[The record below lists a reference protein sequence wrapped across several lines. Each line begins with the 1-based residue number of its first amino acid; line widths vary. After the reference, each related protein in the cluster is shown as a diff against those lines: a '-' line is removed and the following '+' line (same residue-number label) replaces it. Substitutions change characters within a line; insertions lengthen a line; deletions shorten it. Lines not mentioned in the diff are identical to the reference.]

1 MAQVKAEQQ
10 PPAATGTTLIVLVGL
25 GIAFLLFMAFLNV
38 VKSGNLLNESNLLY
52 AALIFYAGAGAL
64 YLGFGV
70 TGTESYVKFAS
81 FATWLGLIAN
91 TGAVAHRWYEAGHP
105 PFSSVY
111 EMLLSFVWT
120 LAALTLVAEK
130 KYHVKVIG
138 TVTMPVA
145 IVGVVLMQ
153 LLRTDVH
160 PLVPALQSTW
170 LHVHV
175 TLAMLAYA
183 ACALSFALGMMFLIQ
198 DKMKTET
205 FLAVTTASTLAIY
218 AGIVFTRFEKW
229 GGLNVSAWDAD
240 RKSEVFLSRGVRL
253 FVTIPDLGWLMVL
266 ASLLVA
272 APLSLYLVSR
282 RAKIAWYL
290 RSLPA
295 RSSDAYRAILQI
307 FSLRRSDQVSA
318 TEAWIKINPE
328 PQNEESWILVANR
341 AVFVS
346 ILLQVMALVMFLV
359 RTRDS
364 RYLSLDDQG
373 LYPTS
378 LAASPFI
385 LSGLIGGVFMSLLYL
400 LLLWRRPDLERLLP
414 SADDLDRI
422 TYKTIGIAFPLL
434 TLMIAAGAYWA
445 NQTWGSYWSWDPKE
459 TWAAITWLV
468 YAGYLHMRV
477 TRGWR
482 GRRAAYFAILGFGV
496 VMFTFFGVT
505 YLLPGLHAY
514 A

>member
-1 MAQVKAEQQ
+1 MARARVEQQ
-10 PPAATGTTLIVLVGL
+10 PAATGTTLIVMVGL
-25 GIAFLLFMAFLNV
+25 GIAFLMFMAFLNV

-70 TGTESYVKFAS
+70 TGTDSYVRFAS
-81 FATWLGLIAN
+81 LATWAGLAAN

-105 PFSSVY
+105 PFASIY

-120 LAALTLVAEK
+120 LAVLTLIAEK
-130 KYHVKVIG
+130 KFGVKVIG

-183 ACALSFALGMMFLIQ
+183 ACALSFALALMFLIQ
-198 DKMKTET
+198 DKMQNET
-205 FLAVTTASTLAIY
+205 FLATTSLF
-218 AGIVFTRFEKW
+218 GIGVYLGILTRFENW
-229 GGLNVSAWDAD
+229 GGLSVVGWNAQE
-240 RKSEVFLSRGVRL
+240 KSEMFLQRGVRL
-253 FVTIPDLGWLMVL
+253 FVVIPDLGWLMLLVL
-266 ASLLVA
+266 LVVA
-272 APLSLYLVSR
+272 APFALYIVGR
-282 RAKIAWYL
+282 VRKN
-290 RSLPA
+290 
-295 RSSDAYRAILQI
+295 
-307 FSLRRSDQVSA
+307 
-318 TEAWIKINPE
+318 EA
-328 PQNEESWILVANR
+328 LFTLANR

-346 ILLQVMALVMFLV
+346 ILLQIVALLVFLQ
-359 RTRDS
+359 RARAGQ
-364 RYLSLDDQG
+364 YPSLDAEG
-373 LYPTS
+373 LYATS

-385 LSGLIGGVFMSLLYL
+385 LSGLVSGIFSSLLYL

-414 SADDLDRI
+414 TAEALDRI
-422 TYKTIGIAFPLL
+422 TYKTICIAFPLL

-445 NQTWGSYWSWDPKE
+445 NRTWGSYWSWDPKE

-468 YAGYLHMRV
+468 YAGYLHMRI

-482 GRRAAYFAILGFGV
+482 GRRAAYFAILGFVV

>member
-1 MAQVKAEQQ
+1 MARAKTEPQQ
-10 PPAATGTTLIVLVGL
+10 PTTGMTLIVLVGL
-25 GIAFLLFMAFLNV
+25 AIAFLLFMAFLNV
-38 VKSGNLLNESNLLY
+38 VKSGNLLNETNLLF
-52 AALIFYAGAGAL
+52 ATLIFYSGAGAL

-81 FATWLGLIAN
+81 LATWLGLLAN
-91 TGAVAHRWYEAGHP
+91 TGAIVHRWYESGHA

-120 LAALTLVAEK
+120 LAVLTLVAEK
-130 KYHVKVIG
+130 KYGVKVIG

-153 LLRTDVH
+153 LLRTEVH

-183 ACALSFALGMMFLIQ
+183 ACALSFALAMMFLIQ
-198 DKMKTET
+198 DNTKTET
-205 FLAVTTASTLAIY
+205 FLAATSASTLAIY

-229 GGLNVSAWDAD
+229 GGLSLVAWNPEQ
-240 RKSEVFLSRGVRL
+240 KSEVFLSRGVRL
-253 FVTIPDLGWLMVL
+253 FVTIPDLGWLMML
-266 ASLLVA
+266 TLLVVA
-272 APLSLYLVSR
+272 SPLVFYGL
-282 RAKIAWYL
+282 
-290 RSLPA
+290 A
-295 RSSDAYRAILQI
+295 RSKKENNDSFL
-307 FSLRRSDQVSA
+307 
-318 TEAWIKINPE
+318 T
-328 PQNEESWILVANR
+328 VANR
-341 AVFVS
+341 AVFLS

-359 RTRDS
+359 RARDG
-364 RYLSLDDQG
+364 RYPSLDADG
-373 LYPTS
+373 LFPTS

-385 LSGLIGGVFMSLLYL
+385 LSGLVGGVFISLLYL
-400 LLLWRRPDLERLLP
+400 LLLWRRPDLGRLLP
-414 SADDLDRI
+414 SADDLDRV
-422 TYKTIGIAFPLL
+422 TYKTICLAFPLL
-434 TLMIAAGAYWA
+434 TLMIASGAYWA

-482 GRRAAYFAILGFGV
+482 GRRAAYFAIIGFAV

>member
-1 MAQVKAEQQ
+1 MAPAKAEQQ
-10 PPAATGTTLIVLVGL
+10 QSATGMTLIVLVGL
-25 GIAFLLFMAFLNV
+25 AIAFLLFMAFLNV
-38 VKSGNLLNESNLLY
+38 VKGGNLLNETNLLF
-52 AALIFYAGAGAL
+52 ATLIFYAGAGAL

-81 FATWLGLIAN
+81 FATWLGLAAN
-91 TGAVAHRWYEAGHP
+91 TAAVAHRWYEAGHP
-105 PFSSVY
+105 PFASVY

-130 KYHVKVIG
+130 KYGVKVIG

-183 ACALSFALGMMFLIQ
+183 ACALSFALAAMFLIQ

-205 FLAVTTASTLAIY
+205 FLAVTSASTLAIY
-218 AGIVFTRFEKW
+218 ASVIFTRFEKW
-229 GGLNVSAWDAD
+229 GGLSLAAWNPEQ
-240 RKSEVFLSRGVRL
+240 KSEMFLSRGVRL
-253 FVTIPDLGWLMVL
+253 FVTIPDLGWLL
-266 ASLLVA
+266 TLTLLVVA
-272 APLSLYLVSR
+272 SPLVLYGLSR
-282 RAKIAWYL
+282 LSNNKNNDSFLTI
-290 RSLPA
+290 
-295 RSSDAYRAILQI
+295 
-307 FSLRRSDQVSA
+307 
-318 TEAWIKINPE
+318 
-328 PQNEESWILVANR
+328 ANR
-341 AVFVS
+341 AVFLS
-346 ILLQVMALVMFLV
+346 ILLQVMTLVMFLV
-359 RTRDS
+359 RASDG
-364 RYLSLDDQG
+364 RYPSLDADG
-373 LYPTS
+373 LFPTS

-385 LSGLIGGVFMSLLYL
+385 LSGLVGGVFISLLYL
-400 LLLWRRPDLERLLP
+400 LLLWRRTDLERLLP
-414 SADDLDRI
+414 SADNLDRI
-422 TYKTIGIAFPLL
+422 TYKTICLAFPLL

-468 YAGYLHMRV
+468 YALYLHMRI

-482 GRRAAYFAILGFGV
+482 GRRAAYFAIAGFAV

>member
-1 MAQVKAEQQ
+1 MTQVKTEQQ
-10 PPAATGTTLIVLVGL
+10 QQPAATGATLIVFVGL
-25 GIAFLLFMAFLNV
+25 GVAFLLFMAFLNV
-38 VKSGNLLNESNLLY
+38 VKSGSLLNETNLLF

-81 FATWLGLIAN
+81 LATWAGLAAN
-91 TGAVAHRWYEAGHP
+91 TGAVAHRWYESGHP
-105 PFSSVY
+105 PFASVY

-120 LAALTLVAEK
+120 LAVLTLIAEK

-183 ACALSFALGMMFLIQ
+183 ACALSFALAMMFLIQ
-198 DKMKTET
+198 DNMETST
-205 FLAVTTASTLAIY
+205 FLVATSIGSIGIY
-218 AGIVFTRFEKW
+218 AGIVLTRFEKW
-229 GGLNVSAWDAD
+229 GGLSLVGWNAES
-240 RKSEVFLSRGVRL
+240 KQEMFLSRGVRL
-253 FVTIPDLGWLMVL
+253 FVTVPDLGWLMLLTLVVVASPLILWGL
-266 ASLLVA
+266 ARGKKDESFL
-272 APLSLYLVSR
+272 
-282 RAKIAWYL
+282 
-290 RSLPA
+290 
-295 RSSDAYRAILQI
+295 AI
-307 FSLRRSDQVSA
+307 
-318 TEAWIKINPE
+318 
-328 PQNEESWILVANR
+328 ANR

-346 ILLQVMALVMFLV
+346 ILLQIMTLVMFLV
-359 RTRDS
+359 RARDGN
-364 RYLSLDDQG
+364 YPSLDADG
-373 LYPTS
+373 LFATS

-385 LSGLIGGVFMSLLYL
+385 LSGLVGGIFMSLLYL
-400 LLLWRRPDLERLLP
+400 LLLWRRKDLERLLP
-414 SADDLDRI
+414 DANALDRI
-422 TYKTIGIAFPLL
+422 TYKTICLAFPLL

-468 YAGYLHMRV
+468 YAGYLHMRI

>member
-1 MAQVKAEQQ
+1 MARARVEQQ
-10 PPAATGTTLIVLVGL
+10 PATTGTTLIVMVGL

-38 VKSGNLLNESNLLY
+38 VKTGNLLNESNLLY

-70 TGTESYVKFAS
+70 TGTESYVRFAS
-81 FATWLGLIAN
+81 LATWAGLAAN

-105 PFSSVY
+105 PFASIY

-120 LAALTLVAEK
+120 LAVLTLIAEK
-130 KYHVKVIG
+130 KFGVRVIG

-183 ACALSFALGMMFLIQ
+183 ACALSFALALMFLIQ
-198 DKMKTET
+198 DSMRNET
-205 FLAVTTASTLAIY
+205 FLATTSLFTMGVYL
-218 AGIVFTRFEKW
+218 GILTRFDNW
-229 GGLNVSAWDAD
+229 GGLSVIAWNAQE
-240 RKSEVFLSRGVRL
+240 KSEMFLQRGVRL
-253 FVTIPDLGWLMVL
+253 FVVIPDLGWLM
-266 ASLLVA
+266 LLV
-272 APLSLYLVSR
+272 LVV
-282 RAKIAWYL
+282 
-290 RSLPA
+290 
-295 RSSDAYRAILQI
+295 
-307 FSLRRSDQVSA
+307 VSA
-318 TEAWIKINPE
+318 PFVLYVVGRIRKDEA
-328 PQNEESWILVANR
+328 LFTVANR

-346 ILLQVMALVMFLV
+346 ILLQILALLVFLLRA
-359 RTRDS
+359 RTGQ
-364 RYLSLDDQG
+364 YASLDAEG

-385 LSGLIGGVFMSLLYL
+385 LSGLVGGIFSSLLYL

-414 SADDLDRI
+414 SAEALDRI
-422 TYKTIGIAFPLL
+422 TYKTICIAFPLL

-445 NQTWGSYWSWDPKE
+445 NRTWGSYWSWDPKE

-468 YAGYLHMRV
+468 YAGYLHMRI

-482 GRRAAYFAILGFGV
+482 GRRAAYFAILGFVV

>member
-1 MAQVKAEQQ
+1 MARARVEQQ
-10 PPAATGTTLIVLVGL
+10 PAATGTTLIVMVGL

-70 TGTESYVKFAS
+70 TGTDSYVRFAS
-81 FATWLGLIAN
+81 IATWAGLAAN

-105 PFSSVY
+105 PFASIY

-120 LAALTLVAEK
+120 LAVLTLIAEK
-130 KYHVKVIG
+130 KFGVKVIG

-183 ACALSFALGMMFLIQ
+183 ACALSFALALMFLIQ
-198 DKMKTET
+198 DKMQNET
-205 FLAVTTASTLAIY
+205 FLATTSLF
-218 AGIVFTRFEKW
+218 GIGVYLGILTRFENW
-229 GGLNVSAWDAD
+229 GGLSVVGWNAQE
-240 RKSEVFLSRGVRL
+240 KSEMFLQRGVRL
-253 FVTIPDLGWLMVL
+253 FVVIPDLGWLMLLVL
-266 ASLLVA
+266 LVVA
-272 APLSLYLVSR
+272 APLALYMVGR
-282 RAKIAWYL
+282 VRKN
-290 RSLPA
+290 
-295 RSSDAYRAILQI
+295 
-307 FSLRRSDQVSA
+307 
-318 TEAWIKINPE
+318 EA
-328 PQNEESWILVANR
+328 LFTLANR

-346 ILLQVMALVMFLV
+346 ILLQIVALLVFLL
-359 RTRDS
+359 RARGGQ
-364 RYLSLDDQG
+364 YPSLDAEG
-373 LYPTS
+373 LYATS

-385 LSGLIGGVFMSLLYL
+385 LSGLVGGIFSSLLYL
-400 LLLWRRPDLERLLP
+400 LLLWRRRDLERLLP
-414 SADDLDRI
+414 TAEALDRI
-422 TYKTIGIAFPLL
+422 TYKTICIAFPLL

-445 NQTWGSYWSWDPKE
+445 NRTWGSYWSWDPKE

-468 YAGYLHMRV
+468 YAGYLHMRI

-482 GRRAAYFAILGFGV
+482 GRRAAYFAILGFVV

>member
-1 MAQVKAEQQ
+1 MARARVEQQ
-10 PPAATGTTLIVLVGL
+10 PAATGTTLIVMVGL
-25 GIAFLLFMAFLNV
+25 GILFLLFMAFLNV

-70 TGTESYVKFAS
+70 TGTDSYVRFAS
-81 FATWLGLIAN
+81 LATWAGLAAN

-105 PFSSVY
+105 PFASIY
-111 EMLLSFVWT
+111 EMLLMFVWT
-120 LAALTLVAEK
+120 LAILTLVAEK
-130 KYHVKVIG
+130 KFGVKVIG

-183 ACALSFALGMMFLIQ
+183 ACALSFALALMFLIQ
-198 DKMKTET
+198 DRMKTET
-205 FLAVTTASTLAIY
+205 FLAATSLFTMGVYI
-218 AGIVFTRFEKW
+218 GILTRFEKW
-229 GGLNVSAWDAD
+229 GGLSVIAWSAQE
-240 RKSEVFLSRGVRL
+240 KSEVFLQRGMRL
-253 FVTIPDLGWLMVL
+253 FVVIPDLGWLMALVL
-266 ASLLVA
+266 LVVA
-272 APLSLYLVSR
+272 APFVLYLAGR
-282 RAKIAWYL
+282 L
-290 RSLPA
+290 RNDDSF
-295 RSSDAYRAILQI
+295 Y
-307 FSLRRSDQVSA
+307 
-318 TEAWIKINPE
+318 T
-328 PQNEESWILVANR
+328 VANR

-346 ILLQVMALVMFLV
+346 ILLQFLALAVFLL
-359 RTRDS
+359 RAS
-364 RYLSLDDQG
+364 SGQYASLDAEG
-373 LYPTS
+373 LYATS

-385 LSGLIGGVFMSLLYL
+385 LSGLVGGIFNSLLYL
-400 LLLWRRPDLERLLP
+400 LLLWRRTDLERLLP
-414 SADDLDRI
+414 TAEALDRI
-422 TYKTIGIAFPLL
+422 TYKTICIAFPLL

-445 NQTWGSYWSWDPKE
+445 NRTWGSYWSWDPKE

-468 YAGYLHMRV
+468 YAGYLHMRI

-482 GRRAAYFAILGFGV
+482 GRRAAYFAILGFAV

>member
-1 MAQVKAEQQ
+1 M
-10 PPAATGTTLIVLVGL
+10 TLVVMVGL
-25 GIAFLLFMAFLNV
+25 SIAFLLFIAFLNV
-38 VKSGNLLNESNLLY
+38 VKRGNVLSEANLLY
-52 AALIFYAGAGAL
+52 AALVFYAGAGAL

-70 TGTESYVKFAS
+70 TGTESYIKFAS
-81 FATWLGLIAN
+81 LATWAGLIAN
-91 TGAVAHRWYEAGHP
+91 TAAVAHRWYEAGHP
-105 PFSSVY
+105 PFASLY

-130 KYHVKVIG
+130 RYGVRVIG

-153 LLRTDVH
+153 LLRSDVR

-183 ACALSFALGMMFLIQ
+183 ACALSFALAMMFLIQ
-198 DKMKTET
+198 DKMKTEV
-205 FLAVTTASTLAIY
+205 FLAATSIFTVGIY
-218 AGIVFTRFEKW
+218 AAILSRFEPW
-229 GGLNVSAWDAD
+229 GGFNVVAWDAEN
-240 RKSEVFLSRGVRL
+240 KTEVFISRGVRL
-253 FVTIPDLGWLMVL
+253 FVTIPELGWLM
-266 ASLLVA
+266 LLVFAAVA
-272 APLSLYLVSR
+272 APLVFYVL
-282 RAKIAWYL
+282 
-290 RSLPA
+290 
-295 RSSDAYRAILQI
+295 
-307 FSLRRSDQVSA
+307 A
-318 TEAWIKINPE
+318 TVRK
-328 PQNEESWILVANR
+328 NEGFLSVANR
-341 AVFVS
+341 AVFIS
-346 ILLQVMALVMFLV
+346 ILLQSLALVFFLL
-359 RTRDS
+359 RANDG
-364 RYLSLDDQG
+364 RYPSLDTEG

-385 LSGLIGGVFMSLLYL
+385 LAGLVGGIFANLLYL
-400 LLLWRRPDLERLLP
+400 LLLWRRDDLESHLP
-414 SADDLDRI
+414 DADTLDRI
-422 TYKTIGIAFPLL
+422 TYKTICIAFPLL

-445 NQTWGSYWSWDPKE
+445 NRAWGSYWNWDPKE

-468 YAGYLHMRV
+468 YAGYLHMRI